1 MELNLDRTRKY
12 VVGVSGGSD
21 SMTLLDL
28 LVKQGYMVVVCHVN
42 YHHRATSDRD
52 ENIVKDYCMKHN
64 VKVYVNNPQ
73 YPGKENF
80 QKWAR
85 EVRYQFYYQIYIK
98 HQCSG
103 LLLAHQMDDHIENYL
118 MAKNRG
124 SKSYY
129 YGIREKVKLY
139 DMEVIRPLLK
149 IRKKDTQNY
158 CINNNITYGLDE
170 SNLSDDYYR
179 NRIRHQY
186 IETASDEQ
194 INSWLLEIDEL
205 NKEIER
211 KISDYKKI
219 DFSKEIACS
228 VLSDIEDQ
236 SLFLR
241 YYLNY
246 FICDEIFSSGLI
258 EEIKKIIINNS
269 SNHLVEIADY
279 NFVCEYGFFYVY
291 KKEKGYSYQLDTI
304 EYLDNEYF
312 RLSNKGEKIQ
322 QVTVFKQ
329 DLPITIR
336 NYQKND
342 KIELRY
348 GTKKVNRFFIDR
360 KIRKKDRDRWPVMVN
375 KENEVIFVSGIGCDV
390 NHYTTKPNLFVIK

>member
-1 MELNLDRTRKY
+1 MKFSESFFHIVRFASGLRTEKPSLNAFFASLAHFDVEFNDAELNLIFFSFAKRENA
-12 VVGVSGGSD
+12 VASMIVSNK
-21 SMTLLDL
+21 TFFINKLLIL
-28 LVKQGYMVVVCHVN
+28 F
-42 YHHRATSDRD
+42 S
-52 ENIVKDYCMKHN
+52 
-64 VKVYVNNPQ
+64 
-73 YPGKENF
+73 
-80 QKWAR
+80 
-85 EVRYQFYYQIYIK
+85 
-98 HQCSG
+98 
-103 LLLAHQMDDHIENYL
+103 
-118 MAKNRG
+118 
-124 SKSYY
+124 
-129 YGIREKVKLY
+129 
-139 DMEVIRPLLK
+139 
-149 IRKKDTQNY
+149 
-158 CINNNITYGLDE
+158 ITYC
-170 SNLSDDYYR
+170 
-179 NRIRHQY
+179 
-186 IETASDEQ
+186 T
-194 INSWLLEIDEL
+194 
-205 NKEIER
+205 
-211 KISDYKKI
+211 
-219 DFSKEIACS
+219 
-228 VLSDIEDQ
+228 
-236 SLFLR
+236 
-241 YYLNY
+241 
-246 FICDEIFSSGLI
+246 
-258 EEIKKIIINNS
+258 IKKIIINNS

>member
-1 MELNLDRTRKY
+1 MFNPKEMIKQQLKNL
-12 VVGVSGGSD
+12 
-21 SMTLLDL
+21 
-28 LVKQGYMVVVCHVN
+28 
-42 YHHRATSDRD
+42 
-52 ENIVKDYCMKHN
+52 
-64 VKVYVNNPQ
+64 
-73 YPGKENF
+73 
-80 QKWAR
+80 
-85 EVRYQFYYQIYIK
+85 
-98 HQCSG
+98 
-103 LLLAHQMDDHIENYL
+103 
-118 MAKNRG
+118 
-124 SKSYY
+124 
-129 YGIREKVKLY
+129 
-139 DMEVIRPLLK
+139 
-149 IRKKDTQNY
+149 
-158 CINNNITYGLDE
+158 
-170 SNLSDDYYR
+170 
-179 NRIRHQY
+179 
-186 IETASDEQ
+186 
-194 INSWLLEIDEL
+194 IDEL

-246 FICDEIFSSGLI
+246 FICDEVFSSGLI

-390 NHYTTKPNLFVIK
+390 NHYTTEPNLFVIK